1 VQIERRILMNMTGNT
16 ILMTGGSSG
25 IGQALA
31 VALHTSGNQVI
42 ITGRRQQALEE
53 TVAAHPG
60 MAFRVLDIM
69 DAAAIRTF
77 ATDIVRDYPAL
88 NVLINNAGIMKAE
101 DMLADPVDLTQ
112 AEAMIATNLLGP
124 IRLTAALLPHLR
136 ARVAATV
143 INVSSGLAFVP
154 LAVTPTYSATKG
166 ALHSWSQS
174 LRHQVR
180 NTGVQVIE
188 LAPPA
193 VATDLMPGS
202 RANPNAMVL
211 ADYIAES
218 MALLQGD
225 PGAEEI
231 LVEKVRLLRN
241 AEKSAQY
248 GAVFG
253 MLNPAG

>member
-1 VQIERRILMNMTGNT
+1 MNMTGNT

-31 VALHTSGNQVI
+31 AAFHDSGNQVI

-53 TVAAHPG
+53 TAAAHPG
-60 MAFRVLDIM
+60 MAFQVLDIM
-69 DAAAIRTF
+69 DAGAIRTF
-77 ATDIVRDYPAL
+77 AADMVRDYPAL

-101 DMLADPVDLTQ
+101 DMLADPVDLTE

-136 ARVAATV
+136 AQAAAAV

-154 LAVTPTYSATKG
+154 LAVTPTYSATKA

-174 LRHQVR
+174 LRHQLR

-218 MALLQGD
+218 MALLRGD
-225 PGAEEI
+225 PAAEEI

-241 AEKSAQY
+241 AEQTGQY
-248 GAVFG
+248 GTVFG